1 MGLIGA
7 STILTNAGLEMNL
20 ITVFIVKSAASG
32 CDWAGV
38 AEGTSY
44 PASAVG
50 GLSRESVLTLPPE
63 RTVRFQI
70 VETAA

>member
-1 MGLIGA
+1 MIGA
-7 STILTNAGLEMNL
+7 STILTNTGLEMNL
-20 ITVFIVKSAASG
+20 ITARIVKSAAFE

-38 AEGTSY
+38 VEETNS

-50 GLSRESVLTLPPE
+50 GSSREPVLTLPLE

-70 VETAA
+70 VRTAA